1 MHLSA
6 DVAQESRLN
15 VSSDIKCVWNC
26 KSIIL
31 RLHFHH
37 SLDSLDVHANKLFLN
52 ITVTYLSITIVCFI
66 FIGKT
71 NKQLIFETTPTLPLH
86 LLTPEFHSKM
96 NRLTPVDTFNFSLGE
111 GTQAKP
117 TELDPQV
124 NTAFT

>member
-1 MHLSA
+1 MFRTVKTSK
-6 DVAQESRLN
+6 N
-15 VSSDIKCVWNC
+15 
-26 KSIIL
+26 IIL

-37 SLDSLDVHANKLFLN
+37 FRDSLNVHANKSFVN
-52 ITVTYLSITIVCFI
+52 VAVIYLSITVVCFI

-111 GTQAKP
+111 GTQAEP